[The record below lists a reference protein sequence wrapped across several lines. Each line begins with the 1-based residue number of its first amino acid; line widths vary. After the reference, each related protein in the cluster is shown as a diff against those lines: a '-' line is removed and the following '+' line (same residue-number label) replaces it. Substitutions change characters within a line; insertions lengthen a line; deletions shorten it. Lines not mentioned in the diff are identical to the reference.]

1 MYAVYGSEDA
11 AEPALGSDRRHRDAP
26 RFRGKNE
33 RGEVVGEQ
41 RWPEGDTLSH
51 AAACACCPSHART
64 SAPTPR
70 PPARVAVASGIV
82 QVPG

>member
-11 AEPALGSDRRHRDAP
+11 AEPALGSDRKHRDAP

-33 RGEVVGEQ
+33 RGEVVGKQ
-41 RWPEGDTLSH
+41 RWPCR
-51 AAACACCPSHART
+51 AAA
-64 SAPTPR
+64 APG
-70 PPARVAVASGIV
+70 RVTVASAIV